1 MNNMIKKIDIA
12 GIQVDNYTV
21 RESIMLVEKNISRQ
35 IFTTLEEVNMQMLL
49 LAETDERMRESLEK
63 LDYSVIA
70 ETGILNAVGENSIQR
85 KREIE
90 DHDFYFEL
98 LKRLERNH
106 KSIFLL
112 GKSREEL
119 EQALQ
124 TIEEDFPK
132 CRFVGAEAMD
142 ECVGATD
149 AIVNEINAATP
160 DVVISIL
167 PTPEQEYFLLDNRNK
182 LSTTLWYGMGS
193 EKIARKKHG
202 FIHFIR
208 NMISLRKLEHTITS
222 YEEKETG
229 NE

>member
-1 MNNMIKKIDIA
+1 M
-12 GIQVDNYTV
+12 
-21 RESIMLVEKNISRQ
+21 
-35 IFTTLEEVNMQMLL
+35 
-49 LAETDERMRESLEK
+49 
-63 LDYSVIA
+63 
-70 ETGILNAVGENSIQR
+70 
-85 KREIE
+85 
-90 DHDFYFEL
+90 
-98 LKRLERNH
+98 
-106 KSIFLL
+106 
-112 GKSREEL
+112 